1 MVSQFCLDILRA
13 LNRIILFFHTSV
25 HMLLQYAKNEKPIFM
40 HRHVFSISSR
50 DEKPHICYNRIDK
63 KRSIAWNDIQFQL
76 LLSTVYFVNRYF
88 GNIHNII
95 MILSIRKS
103 FLDHNALMNFKAII
117 FNSILSNARKCK
129 SNEASNVSVNP

>member
-1 MVSQFCLDILRA
+1 
-13 LNRIILFFHTSV
+13 
-25 HMLLQYAKNEKPIFM
+25 MLLQYAKNEKPIFM

-63 KRSIAWNDIQFQL
+63 KRSIAGNDIQFQL
-76 LLSTVYFVNRYF
+76 LLSTVYFVNRY
-88 GNIHNII
+88 NII

-103 FLDHNALMNFKAII
+103 FLDHNRLMN

-129 SNEASNVSVNP
+129 SNEASNVSVIA